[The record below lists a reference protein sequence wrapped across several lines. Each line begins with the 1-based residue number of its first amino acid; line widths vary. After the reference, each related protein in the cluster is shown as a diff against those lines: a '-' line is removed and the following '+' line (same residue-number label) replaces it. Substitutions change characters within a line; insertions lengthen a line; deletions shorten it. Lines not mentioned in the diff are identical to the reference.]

1 MILSVN
7 GVCKSYGTETVLDGV
22 DLRVV
27 AGEKVALVGRN
38 GTGKTT
44 LLRIISGIEEADS
57 GRIQLAHGAKMG
69 YLRQDSPIS
78 SEGTVL
84 EIAEEGRKH
93 VLKLKSRLEELERQI
108 ASNPTDEELDE
119 YALLHEHFVDAQG
132 YSAERDVRIV
142 LQKLGFEEAEFSKP
156 SSALSGGEKT
166 RLALSVML
174 LEEPDLL
181 ILDEPTNHLDLQ
193 ATEWLEEWIQSYRGS
208 ILLVSHDR
216 KFLERV
222 ATRFVELRDGKAK
235 SYPGP
240 FDQFMRVRD
249 EDLERQAAQAAKLE
263 EDIRKLDEFVRR
275 FINSERVGQARG
287 KRRILNRLI
296 ASKTKTPTTERSM
309 KAGFGR
315 VARSG
320 DIVIECKSLS
330 KSFGD
335 QSLFKGL
342 DWTVRRRERWGII
355 GQNGSGKSTLVKIA
369 LGLIEPDSGSA
380 RLGANV
386 MAGFFSQDASDLDME
401 STPLEAIADD
411 TGLQIPAARDLL
423 GRFLF
428 TGDQVFQQIGT
439 LSGGE
444 RNKLALAR
452 LTALKPNLLVLD
464 EPTNHL
470 DMDSREALSKILK
483 DYEGTLVLV
492 SHDRRLLE
500 ETTSQTLDIRSDG
513 VTQFPGSYADYR
525 NRKQSNGK
533 PTTIRDQREQKIA
546 SMSQREI
553 SKAIVRYERQIE
565 HLESQ
570 IEIAESKVRQ
580 IEDRLSS
587 PTQIDDIATMSQSY
601 VESKGVLDEL
611 IESWEAMNKRLE
623 DLQSLQGSNQ

>member
-7 GVCKSYGTETVLDGV
+7 GVYKSYGAETVLDGV
-22 DLRVV
+22 DLRVD

-44 LLRIISGIEEADS
+44 LLRIISGIEEADGGS
-57 GRIQLAHGAKMG
+57 IHLAHGAKIG

-84 EIAEEGRKH
+84 QIAEEGRKH
-93 VLKLKSRLEELERQI
+93 VLELKSRLEELERRI
-108 ASNPTDEELDE
+108 ASNYTDGELNE
-119 YALLHEHFVDAQG
+119 YALLHEHFIDAQG

-142 LQKLGFEEAEFSKP
+142 LQRLGFDEAEFSKP

-166 RLALSVML
+166 RLALAVML

-208 ILLVSHDR
+208 VLLVSHDR
-216 KFLERV
+216 RFLEKV
-222 ATRFVELRDGKAK
+222 ATRFVELRDCKAK

-240 FDQFMRVRD
+240 FEKFMRVRD
-249 EDLERQAAQAAKLE
+249 EDLERQASQAAKRE
-263 EDIRKLDEFVRR
+263 EEIRKLDEFVRR

-296 ASKTKTPTTERSM
+296 ASKTESPTTERSM
-309 KAGFGR
+309 KAGFGK

-335 QSLFKGL
+335 QNLFNGL
-342 DWTVRRRERWGII
+342 DWTVRRSERWGII

-411 TGLQIPAARDLL
+411 TGLQIPKARDLL

-428 TGDQVFQQIGT
+428 TGDQVFQKIGT

-470 DMDSREALSKILK
+470 DMDSREALSSVLK

-500 ETTSQTLDIRSDG
+500 ETTSRTLDIRSDG

-525 NRKQSNGK
+525 SHKQSNGK
-533 PTTIRDQREQKIA
+533 STRNQDHRVPEKA
-546 SMSQREI
+546 SISQREI
-553 SKAIVRYERQIE
+553 SKEIVRCEREVEQ
-565 HLESQ
+565 LESQ

-587 PTQIDDIATMSQSY
+587 PEKSDDIAALSQFY
-601 VESKGVLDEL
+601 AESKVALDQL
-611 IESWEAMNKRLE
+611 IGNWEVMNERLE
-623 DLQSLQGSNQ
+623 NLRSLQGSSQ

>member
-1 MILSVN
+1 M
-7 GVCKSYGTETVLDGV
+7 VLTGA
-22 DLRVV
+22 DLRVD

-38 GTGKTT
+38 GSGKTT
-44 LLRIISGIEEADS
+44 LLRIISGIEEAD
-57 GRIQLAHGAKMG
+57 GGLIHLAHGAKIG
-69 YLRQDSPIS
+69 YLRQDSPVAS
-78 SEGTVL
+78 VGTVL

-93 VLKLKSRLEELERQI
+93 ALELKTRLEELERRI
-108 ASNPTDEELDE
+108 ESHPTDEELDE
-119 YALLHEHFVDAQG
+119 YAILHEHFIDAQG

-142 LQKLGFEEAEFSKP
+142 LQRLGFDEAEFAKP

-166 RLALSVML
+166 RLALAVML

-208 ILLVSHDR
+208 VLLVSHDR
-216 KFLERV
+216 RFLEKV
-222 ATRFVELRDGKAK
+222 ATRFVELRDSKTK

-240 FDQFMRVRD
+240 FEKFIRVRD
-249 EDLERQAAQAAKLE
+249 EDIERQASQAAKLE
-263 EDIRKLDEFVRR
+263 DEIRKLDEFVRR

-296 ASKTKTPTTERSM
+296 ASKTESPLAERSM
-309 KAGFGR
+309 KANFGK

-320 DIVIECKSLS
+320 DIVIECRSLS
-330 KSFGD
+330 KSFGN
-335 QSLFKGL
+335 QLLFQDL
-342 DWTVRRRERWGII
+342 NWTVRRGERWGVI
-355 GQNGSGKSTLVKIA
+355 GQNGAGKSTLVKIA
-369 LGLIEPDSGSA
+369 LGLMEPDGGST

-386 MAGFFSQDASDLDME
+386 IAGFFSQDASDLDME
-401 STPLEAIADD
+401 STPLEAIAYD
-411 TGLQIPAARDLL
+411 TGLQIPATRDLL
-423 GRFLF
+423 GKFLF
-428 TGDQVFQQIGT
+428 SGDQVFQKIGT

-470 DMDSREALSKILK
+470 DMDSREALSSVLK
-483 DYEGTLVLV
+483 EYEGTLVLV

-525 NRKQSNGK
+525 EHNRSHGK
-533 PTTIRDQREQKIA
+533 LTATRDHRVQKTT

-553 SKAIVRYERQIE
+553 SKEIVRWERQIE
-565 HLESQ
+565 QLESQ
-570 IEIAESKVRQ
+570 IETAENNLRQ
-580 IEDRLSS
+580 IEDKLSF
-587 PTQIDDIATMSQSY
+587 PEEFDDIAAISQSY
-601 VESKGVLDEL
+601 AESRLVLDEL
-611 IESWEAMNKRLE
+611 IKSWESMSEQLE
-623 DLQSLQGSNQ
+623 DLRSLQGSK